1 MFLNRSDD
9 GQFTFC
15 KAIVNS
21 TRCSTLRVH
30 VLGTLEMELK
40 FDFRKILSVR
50 RHIDVYGLLVYV
62 CNYST
67 VKRSNTKIRIQMPA
81 NGTSC
86 FYSSTLNCIL
96 FPCFLLL

>member
-67 VKRSNTKIRIQMPA
+67 VTGSDTHL
-81 NGTSC
+81 
-86 FYSSTLNCIL
+86 TLPTNRDAYICDHR
-96 FPCFLLL
+96 